1 MRGWLASFTA
11 SHAASISPLA
21 QRASEATVQF
31 VTAAAMAC
39 TLLWSMGDAM
49 AKPAS
54 ITSTPS
60 FSSWRAISI
69 FSVRFML
76 QPGDCSP
83 SRKVVSKILMRF
95 MGYSSCSFFSRIAT
109 KKASVSSLEETK
121 AQNFRGTTLVG
132 IKYAR
137 FLHRL
142 KIKRMRLVG
151 NGEEI
156 RLRLNENRL
165 SGATQG
171 PVTSSRSA
179 LPRSDRQLSEASVGR
194 IFPRHGICEL

>member
-1 MRGWLASFTA
+1 M
-11 SHAASISPLA
+11 
-21 QRASEATVQF
+21 QF

-39 TLLWSMGDAM
+39 TLLWSIGDAM

-83 SRKVVSKILMRF
+83 SLRVVSKILMRF
-95 MGYSSCSFFSRIAT
+95 MGCSSCSFFSRIAT

>member
-1 MRGWLASFTA
+1 
-11 SHAASISPLA
+11 
-21 QRASEATVQF
+21 
-31 VTAAAMAC
+31 
-39 TLLWSMGDAM
+39 
-49 AKPAS
+49 
-54 ITSTPS
+54 
-60 FSSWRAISI
+60 
-69 FSVRFML
+69 ML
-76 QPGDCSP
+76 RDE
-83 SRKVVSKILMRF
+83 R
-95 MGYSSCSFFSRIAT
+95 
-109 KKASVSSLEETK
+109 
-121 AQNFRGTTLVG
+121 FRGTTLVG